1 LSSKAR
7 FINLQKPKPTKKRGK
22 TAAPD
27 RRSFSKKGADVRR
40 QELIDATFRCLVEL
54 GVADTS
60 VRTIAAEA
68 GLSLGMVRHY
78 FNSKDEL
85 LAATYRNM
93 SDRLREQ
100 TQALLEATP
109 DDPLSQL
116 EAYINAGLQ
125 PPLLDRH
132 YVRIRFLFFEL
143 THTNPTVKQVHDE
156 IYERFEAKLR
166 ALVKAVA
173 DMNGSN
179 ADCVMMSRV
188 ILTFLKGVWAEWTLS
203 NDDFEPRQLVMQ
215 MMPYWLAQ
223 LGHQASPAVPA
234 TPAKPAAKKV
244 ARRAAAAAH

>member
-1 LSSKAR
+1 M
-7 FINLQKPKPTKKRGK
+7 QKPKPTKKRGK

-93 SDRLREQ
+93 SDKLREQ

-173 DMNGSN
+173 DMNGSD

-203 NDDFEPRQLVMQ
+203 NDDFEPRQLVTQ

-223 LGHQASPAVPA
+223 LGHQPAPPAV
-234 TPAKPAAKKV
+234 TTKPASKKV